1 MTDQNNNIQEYDKSA
16 IDFSSLAL
24 VLIAMSVGMLL
35 AIVVLPFWAPNIALS
50 LTGIDP
56 KAYWFLSRATAFV
69 AMGLLWISMAL
80 GLGITNKL
88 AHVWPGGP
96 TAFALHEYTSVLG
109 LAFVLFHALF
119 LLGDHYTN
127 FSLLQLLV
135 PFSAQ
140 TYQSFWVGLGQ
151 TGFYLSLIVTLSFYV
166 RRKIGQKIWRGLHYI
181 TFFSYVGALFH
192 ALAIGTDTSTV
203 AAQWFYWISS
213 GSLLILFIYRILF
226 KLIPDETAARSRAV
240 PGLTLADAAVEIRNE
255 MDK

>member
-1 MTDQNNNIQEYDKSA
+1 MTNQNNNIVDYDKSS
-16 IDFSSLAL
+16 INFSSFVL
-24 VLIAMSVGMLL
+24 VLIAMSVGVLL

-50 LTGIDP
+50 LTGVDP

-69 AMGLLWISMAL
+69 ALGLLWISMAL

-135 PFSAQ
+135 PFSTQA
-140 TYQSFWVGLGQ
+140 YQPFWVGLGQ

-166 RRKIGQKIWRGLHYI
+166 RRRIGQKIWRGLHYI
-181 TFFSYVGALFH
+181 TFISYMGALFH
-192 ALAIGTDTSTV
+192 ALVIGTDTSTV
-203 AAQWFYWISS
+203 PAQWFYWISS
-213 GSLLILFIYRILF
+213 GSLLILFVYRILF
-226 KLIPDETAARSRAV
+226 KRVSVETSTRHRV
-240 PGLTLADAAVEIRNE
+240 NPNLTLAEAVVDIPGEL
-255 MDK
+255 DK